1 MVRYAI
7 HLPIPEGLGLDKKGL
22 ASLAYS
28 LEWLA
33 NRGLKRWQR
42 YAQGAPLPNG
52 GVIGMRSGA
61 YLKSIQLAKLGDF
74 SYEIFSD
81 APYAA
86 AIEYGTG
93 PRDLKRILDSSFK
106 VRVSAKGKRY
116 LVIPF
121 RWGTGTGSG
130 GGVTFGQ
137 RVMPEEIHDEAEA
150 LEATRITGHG
160 RRLSGTGAW
169 SIKTRAPMTVR
180 TRRYGSE
187 TDPNRWGGRLPAGL
201 APKLKPSHVTD
212 PFAGMVKFQHP
223 TRRGSRDTHYMTFR
237 TMVEGGQGW
246 ILPAQPGKFP
256 ARAVADELN
265 RIAPRALQRAQSKDL
280 AQTIGD

>member
-1 MVRYAI
+1 MYQYAI

-33 NRGLKRWQR
+33 NRGLARWQS
-42 YAQGAPLPNG
+42 YAQGAPLPSG
-52 GVIGMRSGA
+52 AVIGTRKGG
-61 YLKSIQLAKLGDF
+61 YLKSIQLAKLGEF

-130 GGVTFGQ
+130 GGVTFGR
-137 RVMPEEIHDEAEA
+137 RVMPAEIHDEAKD
-150 LEATRITGHG
+150 LDPSRIVGHG

-169 SIKTRAPMTVR
+169 SVKTRAPMTVR
-180 TRRYGSE
+180 QRAYQ
-187 TDPNRWGGRLPAGL
+187 WGGRLPAGL

-265 RIAPRALQRAQSKDL
+265 RIAPRVLQRALSEDL
-280 AQTIGD
+280 AQTVGD